1 MAGIGSALRVFQ
13 SRKMAALLLLGFSS
27 GLPLFLTSRTLQAW
41 MTVEGV
47 DLTAI
52 GLFSLVG
59 LPYSLKFLWS
69 PLLDRYTLPFLGRRR
84 GWLLLIQGLLLVAI
98 ALMGLQN
105 PSASLRLLAMNA
117 LAIAFLSASQDI
129 AVDAY
134 RADVLDPLE
143 MGAGAGIYVLG
154 YRMALLITGSAAL
167 ILADQLPWPLVY
179 GVMSLLMLVG
189 MLTTVWAP
197 EPEVQPAAPRSLR
210 QAVLQPF
217 LDFFQRYSWGTGLI
231 ILGFICLYRLGDALT
246 GNMMTPFLLQQGFS
260 QTEIGAVQGGI
271 GLIATIVGALAG
283 GAAISQIGIH
293 RALWVM
299 GGLQASSNVSYFAL
313 ANAGA
318 NPVVMIAAISI
329 DNFCAGLAIAALTAL
344 LMSLCN
350 PQFSATQY
358 ALLSSLFAFSRDVL
372 AAPAGKA
379 AELMGWPLFFLFTI
393 GAALPALLLLPFFAP
408 WHPKADVPRPG
419 SDG

>member
-41 MTVEGV
+41 MTVAGV

-84 GWLLLIQGLLLVAI
+84 GWLLLVQVLLLVAI

-105 PSASLRLLAMNA
+105 PSASLRLLAINA
-117 LAIAFLSASQDI
+117 FAIAFLSASQDI

-154 YRMALLITGSAAL
+154 YRIALLITGSAAL
-167 ILADQLPWPLVY
+167 MLADQLPWPMVY
-179 GVMSLLMLVG
+179 TLMSLLMVVG
-189 MLTTVWAP
+189 MITTLWAP
-197 EPEVQPAAPRSLR
+197 EPQVQPPPPRSLS
-210 QAVLQPF
+210 QAVFQPF
-217 LDFFQRYSWGTGLI
+217 LDFFQRYGGFTGLI
-231 ILGFICLYRLGDALT
+231 ILVFICLYRLGDALT

-293 RALWVM
+293 RALWIM
-299 GGLQASSNVSYFAL
+299 GAFQASSNASYFVL
-313 ANAGA
+313 ANVGA
-318 NPVVMIAAISI
+318 NPLVMIAAISI
-329 DNFCAGLAIAALTAL
+329 DNFCAGLAIAALTAF

-379 AELMGWPLFFLFTI
+379 AEVMGWSLFFLFTI

-408 WHPKADVPRPG
+408 WQPKPDLPRPG
-419 SDG
+419 SDA

>member
-197 EPEVQPAAPRSLR
+197 EPEVQPPAPRSLR

>member
-59 LPYSLKFLWS
+59 VPYSLKFLWS

-197 EPEVQPAAPRSLR
+197 EPEVQPPAPRSLR